1 MSKEFSYILLTGKS
15 TYATQFKSD
24 FEQNNTAKITIG
36 GYSSNQIPY
45 YIIKNTKEYIYPFT
59 SKWFSYHNSRFSS
72 LNSTN
77 ILKEFKELRDGE
89 YSNILNNSKQ
99 IISNAINE
107 KYEKQIPSTYTNL
120 DNIFKGEQSVINP
133 ENIHVVLEKGELNV
147 YYDGIYKSNSIIC
160 EEGELCINER
170 YGDNW
175 SKNIIIDNAVC
186 KNFNLGGRSGKLV
199 TVNKLKTEI
208 IDFNSNLIIEQLD
221 CNKPVKI
228 KVSNKNY
235 SIQIKNILGDKN
247 NISIEMDTKY
257 ITEDAVNIEGKPYSQ
272 WKTKAQ
278 TTGKNSTIYP
288 IKGKTFIAT
297 GKIIIGQYNT
307 RDQIY
312 SLIKAAGGDI
322 AKSKDHYYDYLV
334 TDKHFTHGDISSS
347 KLEDAER
354 RGIITISGAQLE
366 EMLRNEGVIQ

>member
-1 MSKEFSYILLTGKS
+1 MSKEFSYVLLTGQS
-15 TYATQFKSD
+15 LYATQFKSD
-24 FEQNNTAKITIG
+24 FEQNNTSKITIG
-36 GYSSNQIPY
+36 VGHYSNQIPY
-45 YIIKNTKEYIYPFT
+45 YIIKNNKEYIYPFT
-59 SKWFSYHNSRFSS
+59 SKWFRVHNFGFSS
-72 LNSTN
+72 FNSTN
-77 ILKEFKELRDGE
+77 ILEEFKELRDRE

-120 DNIFKGEQSVINP
+120 DNIFKGEQNVVNP
-133 ENIHVVLEKGELNV
+133 ENIHIVLEKGKLNV

-160 EEGELCINER
+160 EEGEIYIYKR
-170 YGDNW
+170 YSDIWLQNVIVDNV
-175 SKNIIIDNAVC
+175 VC
-186 KNFNLGGRSGKLV
+186 KNFNVSSNKLI

-208 IDFNSNLIIEQLD
+208 INFNSNLIIEQLD

-228 KVSNKNY
+228 KVSNKDCN
-235 SIQIKNILGDKN
+235 IQIKNILGDKN
-247 NISIEMDTKY
+247 NISVEMDTKY
-257 ITEDAVNIEGKPYSQ
+257 TTEDVVNIEGKPYSQ

-312 SLIKAAGGDI
+312 SLIKAAGGNI
-322 AKSKDHYYDYLV
+322 AKSKEHYYDYLV
-334 TDKHFTHGDISSS
+334 TDKHFTHGDNSSS

-354 RGIITISGAQLE
+354 RGIIPISGAQLE

>member
-1 MSKEFSYILLTGKS
+1 MSKEFSYILLAGKS
-15 TYATQFKSD
+15 SYATQFKSD
-24 FEQNNTAKITIG
+24 FEQNNTLKITIG
-36 GYSSNQIPY
+36 VYSSNQIPY

-59 SKWFSYHNSRFSS
+59 SKWFSYPDHNSRFSS

-77 ILKEFKELRDGE
+77 ILEEFKELRNKE
-89 YSNILNNSKQ
+89 YSHILNNSKQ

-107 KYEKQIPSTYTNL
+107 NYEKQIPSTYTNL
-120 DNIFKGEQSVINP
+120 DNIFKGEQSVVNP
-133 ENIHVVLEKGELNV
+133 ENIHIVLEKGKLNV

-160 EEGELCINER
+160 EEGEIYIYKR
-170 YGDNW
+170 YSDTW
-175 SKNIIIDNAVC
+175 SNVIIDNAIC
-186 KNFNLGGRSGKLV
+186 KIFNVSSDRLV
-199 TVNKLKTEI
+199 TVNKLKAEI
-208 IDFNSNLIIEQLD
+208 IDPNSNLIIEQLD

-228 KVSNKNY
+228 KVSSKDCNIK
-235 SIQIKNILGDKN
+235 IKNILGDKN
-247 NISIEMDTKY
+247 NISVEMDTKY
-257 ITEDAVNIEGKPYSQ
+257 TTEDVVNIEGKPYSQ

-278 TTGKNSTIYP
+278 TKGKNSTIYP

-312 SLIKAAGGDI
+312 SLIKAAGGNI

-334 TDKHFTHGDISSS
+334 TDKHFTHGDNSSS

-354 RGIITISGAQLE
+354 RGIIPISGAQLE

>member
-1 MSKEFSYILLTGKS
+1 MSKEFSYVLLTGKS
-15 TYATQFKSD
+15 LCATQFKSD
-24 FEQNNTAKITIG
+24 FEQNNTSKITIG

-59 SKWFSYHNSRFSS
+59 SKWFIYHNSRFSS

-77 ILKEFKELRDGE
+77 ILEEFKELRDRE

-107 KYEKQIPSTYTNL
+107 NYEAQIPSIYTNL
-120 DNIFKGEQSVINP
+120 DNIFKGQQSVINP
-133 ENIHVVLEKGELNV
+133 ENIHVVLEKGKLIV
-147 YYDGIYKSNSIIC
+147 YYEGICKSNSIIC
-160 EEGELCINER
+160 EEGEIYIYKR
-170 YGDNW
+170 YSDTW
-175 SKNIIIDNAVC
+175 SNVVIDNAIC
-186 KNFNLGGRSGKLV
+186 KIFNVSSNKLV
-199 TVNKLKTEI
+199 TVNKLKAEI

-228 KVSNKNY
+228 KVSSTNKNY
-235 SIQIKNILGDKN
+235 TIQIKNILGDKN
-247 NISIEMDTKY
+247 NISVEMDTKY
-257 ITEDAVNIEGKPYSQ
+257 TTEDVVNIEGKPYSQ

-278 TTGKNSTIYP
+278 TKGKNSTIYP

-307 RDQIY
+307 REQIY
-312 SLIKAAGGDI
+312 SLIKAAGGNI
-322 AKSKDHYYDYLV
+322 AKSKEHYYDYLV
-334 TDKHFTHGDISSS
+334 TDKHFTHGDNSSS

-354 RGIITISGAQLE
+354 RGIIPISGAQLE